1 MYLKV
6 TSTSDKK
13 IKKNRIF
20 IKRNH
25 QFSFQSVALSD
36 ADAPPPSLFSKL
48 MNSASVDKKP
58 LPKVFSMYP
67 AELRFPT
74 VSRDV
79 GY

>member
-1 MYLKV
+1 ME
-6 TSTSDKK
+6 TTIDIKK

-20 IKRNH
+20 IKQNH

-48 MNSASVDKKP
+48 MKSASVDKKP
-58 LPKVFSMYP
+58 LPKVFSIYP

>member
-1 MYLKV
+1 M
-6 TSTSDKK
+6 
-13 IKKNRIF
+13 
-20 IKRNH
+20 
-25 QFSFQSVALSD
+25 ALSD

>member
-1 MYLKV
+1 M
-6 TSTSDKK
+6 
-13 IKKNRIF
+13 
-20 IKRNH
+20 
-25 QFSFQSVALSD
+25 ALSD

-74 VSRDV
+74 VLRDV
-79 GY
+79 SY